1 MVGFFIE
8 RPIFASAIAV
18 ILVLAGSI
26 CYFLLPVSQ
35 FPDITPPQVVVSAVY
50 PGASAQVVA
59 DTVTTPLEQQING
72 VAGMTYMS
80 SSSSND
86 GSSTITITFDV
97 GYPLSIAAVD
107 VQNRVAQAASS
118 LPPIVNQAGVTIKK
132 QNPNFVL
139 IVNLTS
145 PDKSVDPVALSNYAY
160 LQIVDPLKRLEGVGD
175 VQIFGERRY
184 SMRIWLDPDK
194 LANLGITAV
203 DVQNAIAEQ
212 NVQVAAGKIGQSPA
226 PAGTPFE
233 MQVNATGRLSNVTE
247 FGDIVVRADANAGSV
262 VRLRDVARIELGA
275 LQYTSSAF
283 FGEDPT
289 VVLAIYQMPGSN
301 ALALQQRV
309 KDKMQELSKR
319 FPKGIDY
326 AMHYDTTRFVSASMH
341 DVVVTLIQALLLV
354 VAVVY
359 IFLQSWR
366 TTIIPTIAIPVS
378 LIATLVVMQL
388 LGFSLNMLSLL
399 GMVLAIGLVVDD
411 AIVVVENVER
421 QLEAGLKPLEAARA
435 AMKEVTGPII
445 ATTAVLMA
453 VFVPV
458 AFIPGVAGRL
468 YNQFALTVAIS
479 VGISAFNSLT
489 LSPALSAAF
498 LRHRG
503 EVRFAPFRWFN
514 SGFSWLSHA
523 YAESVRVLIRWRV
536 AMLALF
542 VLAVGAT
549 YLVSLRIPSTFLPVE
564 DQGYFFVVVQLP
576 DGASLERTDAV
587 AKQVR
592 DILKSTP
599 GVDIV
604 GSISGL
610 NFLTQA
616 AQSNSAVE
624 FAILK
629 PWDQRPPEQGASS
642 IVASVRPKLL
652 GLPGAIA
659 LSFDPPSIPGLGT
672 TGGFE
677 FQVEDLTGRGSVAL
691 NDVAQ
696 ALIAEA
702 RKQPELNP
710 QQLFTSFSTSTPQF
724 NYDLDRNKAKL
735 LGLKLPDVF
744 NTLQIYLGSLYVN
757 DFNLFGR
764 TFRVTL
770 QADKDARAAPSD
782 LSRLYVRNATGG
794 MVPLST
800 LGTLRAIAGPETV
813 PHYNNYASAL
823 INGGAAPGYS
833 SGQAVAAM
841 ERAAAA
847 VLPRDFAYEWTGIT
861 FQELKAGSIATIVF
875 ALAIVFVFLILAAQY
890 ESWSMPFMVL
900 LAVPLAL
907 FGAMLA
913 LWLRGRQ
920 IDVYSQIGF
929 VMLIGLA
936 AKNAI
941 LIVEFAKRRR
951 EDGLGIVEA
960 AMMAARLR
968 LRPILMTAFAFIL
981 GVVPLMFATGAGAAS
996 RQSIGTTVFGGMLAA
1011 TILTLAFV
1019 PVFYALIEQLRES
1032 RLGPNPQ
1039 PHESPS
1045 KATPNRRNE
1054 IGVPYHANLE
1064 NSSGYYRPGGNRHR
1078 SRCCSAR
1085 RRVVWRYRWSDSQSS
1100 SVCDAGARCQHRE
1113 KNDSDLARLF
1123 GPHGINPPCCP
1134 SGKSIRLHPAAAR
1147 RGRDRRQRRRF
1158 ALHDRSTRFS
1168 GGAGSGKGAG
1178 AEKYRGA

>member
-1 MVGFFIE
+1 MINFFIT
-8 RPIFASAIAV
+8 RPIFASTIAV
-18 ILVLAGSI
+18 IMVLAGSI

-72 VAGMTYMS
+72 VQGMTYMS

-86 GSSTITITFDV
+86 GSSTITVTFEV

-107 VQNRVAQAASS
+107 VQNRVSQAASA
-118 LPPIVNQAGVTIKK
+118 LPAIVNQGGVTIKK

-139 IVNLTS
+139 IVDLTS
-145 PDKSVDPVALSNYAY
+145 PDGSVDPVALSNYAY

-203 DVQNAIAEQ
+203 DVQHAIEEQ

-226 PAGTPFE
+226 PPGTPFE
-233 MQVNATGRLSNVTE
+233 MQVNAVGRLSDPAQ
-247 FGDIVVRADANAGSV
+247 FSDIVVRADPAAGSV

-275 LQYTSSAF
+275 LQYASSAF
-283 FGEDPT
+283 FGKDPT
-289 VVLAIYQMPGSN
+289 VVLAVFQMPGSN
-301 ALALQQRV
+301 ALQLQERV
-309 KDKMQELSKR
+309 KTKMDELSKR
-319 FPKGIDY
+319 FPKGIEY
-326 AMHYDTTRFVSASMH
+326 AMHYDTTRFVSAAMH
-341 DVVVTLIQALLLV
+341 DVVVTLGEALILV
-354 VAVVY
+354 VLVVF

-378 LIATLVVMQL
+378 LIATLAVMHIF
-388 LGFSLNMLSLL
+388 GFSLNMLSLL

-421 QLEAGLKPLEAARA
+421 QLEAGHPPRAATRI
-435 AMKEVTGPII
+435 AMKEVSGPII

-458 AFIPGVAGRL
+458 AFIPGVSGRM

-503 EVRFAPFRWFN
+503 EITFAPFRMFN
-514 SGFSWLSHA
+514 SGFVWLSHA
-523 YAESVRVLIRWRV
+523 YERSIRRLVAWRWAVLGMFV
-536 AMLALF
+536 AFL
-542 VLAVGAT
+542 GAT
-549 YLVSLRIPSTFLPVE
+549 YLISTRIPSTFLPVE
-564 DQGYFFVVVQLP
+564 DQGYFFVVIQLP

-587 AKQVR
+587 AKNVR
-592 DILKSTP
+592 DILQGTP

-610 NFLTQA
+610 NFLTNA

-629 PWDQRPPEQGASS
+629 PWDQRPPEQGASALVS
-642 IVASVRPKLL
+642 QVRMKLL
-652 GLPGAIA
+652 GIPEAFV
-659 LSFDPPSIPGLGT
+659 LSFDPPSIPGLGA

-677 FQVEDLTGRGSVAL
+677 FQLQDLAGRGSIAL
-691 NDVAQ
+691 NDAAQ

-702 RKQPELNP
+702 RKQPEINA

-735 LGLKLPDVF
+735 LGLSLPDVF
-744 NTLQIYLGSLYVN
+744 KTLQIYLGSLYVN
-757 DFNLFGR
+757 DFNLYGR
-764 TFRVTL
+764 TFRVTM
-770 QADKDARAAPSD
+770 QADEKARASATD

-800 LGTLRAIAGPETV
+800 LGSLKPIVGPETV
-813 PHYNNYASAL
+813 PHYNNYPSAL
-823 INGGAAPGYS
+823 INGGAAAGYS

-841 ERAAAA
+841 ERAAATA
-847 VLPRDFAYEWTGIT
+847 LPRDFGFEWTGIT
-861 FQELKAGSIATIVF
+861 FQELKAGSIATVVF

-907 FGAMLA
+907 FGALLA
-913 LWLRGRQ
+913 LWVRGLQ
-920 IDVYSQIGF
+920 VDVYSQIGF

-951 EDGLGIVEA
+951 QEGLDIVEA
-960 AMMAARLR
+960 ALEAARLR

-981 GVVPLMFATGAGAAS
+981 GVVPLMVATGAGAAS

-1019 PVFYALIEQLRES
+1019 PVFYVVIEGLRE
-1032 RLGPNPQ
+1032 RN
-1039 PHESPS
+1039 EA
-1045 KATPNRRNE
+1045 KNE
-1054 IGVPYHANLE
+1054 IGHKPA
-1064 NSSGYYRPGGNRHR
+1064 
-1078 SRCCSAR
+1078 
-1085 RRVVWRYRWSDSQSS
+1085 
-1100 SVCDAGARCQHRE
+1100 
-1113 KNDSDLARLF
+1113 ARLE
-1123 GPHGINPPCCP
+1123 
-1134 SGKSIRLHPAAAR
+1134 PA
-1147 RGRDRRQRRRF
+1147 
-1158 ALHDRSTRFS
+1158 
-1168 GGAGSGKGAG
+1168 
-1178 AEKYRGA
+1178 E

>member
-1 MVGFFIE
+1 MVNFFIH

-18 ILVLAGSI
+18 IMVLAGAI

-35 FPDITPPQVVVSAVY
+35 LPDVTPPQVVVSSIY

-72 VAGMTYMS
+72 VEGMTYMS
-80 SSSSND
+80 SASSND

-107 VQNRVAQAASS
+107 VQNRVSEAASS
-118 LPPIVNQAGVTIKK
+118 LPPIVNQAGITIRK

-145 PDKSVDPVALSNYAY
+145 PDHSVDPVTLSNYAY
-160 LQIVDPLKRLEGVGD
+160 LQIVDPLKRLAGVGD

-184 SMRIWLDPDK
+184 SMRLWLDPDR
-194 LANLGITAV
+194 LSQLGITAV
-203 DVQNAIAEQ
+203 DVQNAVAEQ
-212 NVQVAAGKIGQSPA
+212 NIQVAAGKIGQSPA
-226 PAGTPFE
+226 PPGTPFE
-233 MQVNATGRLSNVTE
+233 MQVNATGRLSSPEE
-247 FGDIVVRADANAGSV
+247 FGNIVLRANPSTGAI

-275 LQYTSSAF
+275 LQYSSTAF
-283 FGEDPT
+283 FGKDPS
-289 VVLAIYQMPGSN
+289 VVLAVFQMPGSN
-301 ALALQQRV
+301 ALQLQERV
-309 KDKMQELSKR
+309 LTKMQELSKR
-319 FPKGIDY
+319 FPKGIAY
-326 AMHYDTTRFVSASMH
+326 AMHYDTTRFVSAAMH
-341 DVVVTLIQALLLV
+341 DVVFTLLEALILV
-354 VAVVY
+354 VLVVY
-359 IFLQSWR
+359 VFLQSWR

-378 LIATLVVMQL
+378 LIGTLVIMEA

-421 QLEAGLKPLEAARA
+421 QLENGLKPMDAALK
-435 AMKEVTGPII
+435 AMSEVTGPII
-445 ATTAVLMA
+445 ATTGVLMA
-453 VFVPV
+453 VFIPV
-458 AFIPGVAGRL
+458 AFIPGVSGRL

-479 VGISAFNSLT
+479 VGLSAFNSLT
-489 LSPALSAAF
+489 LSPALAAAF
-498 LRHRG
+498 LRHRPPTT
-503 EVRFAPFRWFN
+503 FFFFRWFN
-514 SGFSWLSHA
+514 SGFERLSHG
-523 YAESVRVLIRWRV
+523 YSNLVHFLIRIRWVMLMLFAGILAATFFVAQRV
-536 AMLALF
+536 
-542 VLAVGAT
+542 
-549 YLVSLRIPSTFLPVE
+549 PSTFLPVE

-587 AKQVR
+587 AQQVR
-592 DILKSTP
+592 DILQGTP

-610 NFLTQA
+610 NFLTNA

-629 PWDQRPPEQGASS
+629 PWNERPPEQSASNL
-642 IVASVRPKLL
+642 VAAVRGKLL
-652 GLPGAIA
+652 MIPDAFA

-677 FQVEDLTGRGSVAL
+677 FQVEDLTGRGSQAL
-691 NDVAQ
+691 NDATQ

-702 RKQPELNP
+702 RKQPELDA

-724 NYDLDRNKAKL
+724 KYDLDRSKAKL
-735 LGLKLPDVF
+735 LGLNLPDVF

-770 QADKDARAAPSD
+770 QADKASRSNASD
-782 LSRLYVRNATGG
+782 LSKLYVRNDQGG

-800 LGTLRAIAGPETV
+800 LGTLKPIVGPETV

-823 INGGAAPGYS
+823 VNGGPAPGFS
-833 SGQAVAAM
+833 TGQAIAAM
-841 ERAAAA
+841 ERAAATA
-847 VLPRDFAYEWTGIT
+847 LPRDFTYEWTGIT
-861 FQELKAGSIATIVF
+861 FQELKAGSIAIMVF
-875 ALAIVFVFLILAAQY
+875 ALASVFVFLILAAQY

-907 FGAMLA
+907 FGALLA
-913 LWLRGRQ
+913 VWVRHMQ

-929 VMLIGLA
+929 VMLIGLS

-951 EDGLGIVEA
+951 LEGLSIVEA
-960 AMMAARLR
+960 AMEAGRLR

-981 GVVPLMFATGAGAAS
+981 GVVPLMIATGAGAAS

-1011 TILTLAFV
+1011 TLLTLLFV
-1019 PVFYALIEQLRES
+1019 PVFYATIEKWREGRDADKS
-1032 RLGPNPQ
+1032 GEV
-1039 PHESPS
+1039 HEAHGPS
-1045 KATPNRRNE
+1045 KP
-1054 IGVPYHANLE
+1054 V
-1064 NSSGYYRPGGNRHR
+1064 
-1078 SRCCSAR
+1078 
-1085 RRVVWRYRWSDSQSS
+1085 
-1100 SVCDAGARCQHRE
+1100 
-1113 KNDSDLARLF
+1113 
-1123 GPHGINPPCCP
+1123 
-1134 SGKSIRLHPAAAR
+1134 AA
-1147 RGRDRRQRRRF
+1147 
-1158 ALHDRSTRFS
+1158 
-1168 GGAGSGKGAG
+1168 
-1178 AEKYRGA
+1178 E

>member
-8 RPIFASAIAV
+8 RPIFASAIA
-18 ILVLAGSI
+18 IIMLLAGSI

-35 FPDITPPQVVVSAVY
+35 FPEITPPQVVVSAIY
-50 PGASAQVVA
+50 PGAGSQVVA

-72 VAGMTYMS
+72 VPGMIYMS
-80 SSSSND
+80 SASSND
-86 GSSTITITFDV
+86 GSSTITITFEV

-107 VQNRVAQAASS
+107 VQNRVSQAASA
-118 LPPIVNQAGVTIKK
+118 LPAIVNQAGVTIRK

-145 PDKSVDPVALSNYAY
+145 PDHSVDPVTLSNYAY
-160 LQIVDPLKRLEGVGD
+160 LQIVDPIKRLPGVGD

-194 LANLGITAV
+194 LAALGITAV

-212 NVQVAAGKIGQSPA
+212 NVQVAAGKIGQPPA
-226 PAGTPFE
+226 PPGTPFE
-233 MQVNATGRLSNVTE
+233 MQVNAVGRLSDPAQ
-247 FGDIVVRADANAGSV
+247 FGDIVVRANAAAGSV
-262 VRLRDVARIELGA
+262 VRLRDAARIELGA
-275 LQYTSSAF
+275 LQYTSSGF
-283 FGEDPT
+283 FGDDAT
-289 VVLAIYQMPGSN
+289 VVLAIFQMPGSN
-301 ALALQQRV
+301 ALDLQKRV
-309 KDKMQELSKR
+309 KNKMEELSKR
-319 FPKGIDY
+319 FPKGVEY
-326 AMHYDTTRFVSASMH
+326 AMHYDTTRFVSAAMH
-341 DVVVTLIQALLLV
+341 DVVVTLLQALGLV
-354 VAVVY
+354 VAVVFV
-359 IFLQSWR
+359 FLQSWR

-378 LIATLVVMQL
+378 LVATLVVMKMF
-388 LGFSLNMLSLL
+388 GFSLNMLSLL

-421 QLEAGLKPLEAARA
+421 QLEAGLRPLEAARV
-435 AMKEVTGPII
+435 AMREVTGPII

-479 VGISAFNSLT
+479 VGVSAFNSLT

-503 EVRFAPFRWFN
+503 EVTFPPFRWFN
-514 SGFSWLSHA
+514 LGFGWLANA
-523 YAESVRVLIRWRV
+523 YAGSVRVMVRLRWTI
-536 AMLALF
+536 MGLF
-542 VLAVGAT
+542 VAALAAT
-549 YLVSLRIPSTFLPVE
+549 YLLSQRIPSTFLPVE
-564 DQGYFFVVVQLP
+564 DQGYFFVVIQLP

-592 DILKSTP
+592 EILQRTP

-610 NFLTQA
+610 NFLTSA

-629 PWDQRPPEQGASS
+629 PWDERPAEQSASR
-642 IVASVRPKLL
+642 IVASVRPQLF
-652 GLPGAIA
+652 GLPGAFV
-659 LSFDPPSIPGLGT
+659 LSFDPPSIPGLGA

-677 FQVEDLTGRGSVAL
+677 FQVEDLTGRGSAAL
-691 NDVAQ
+691 NEATQ
-696 ALIAEA
+696 ELIAEA
-702 RKQPELNP
+702 RKQPEIDAH
-710 QQLFTSFSTSTPQF
+710 QLFTSFSTSTPQF

-735 LGLKLPDVF
+735 LGLNLPDVF

-770 QADKDARAAPSD
+770 QADANGRGSASA
-782 LSRLYVRNATGG
+782 LSRLYVRNAAGG

-800 LGTLRAIAGPETV
+800 LGSLTPIVGPETV

-823 INGGAAPGYS
+823 INGAAAPGFS

-847 VLPRDFAYEWTGIT
+847 VLSRDFTYEWTGIT
-861 FQELKAGSIATIVF
+861 LQEINAGSIASIVF
-875 ALAIVFVFLILAAQY
+875 GLAIVFVFLILAAQY

-907 FGAMLA
+907 FGALLA
-913 LWLRGRQ
+913 LWLRNRQ

-951 EDGLGIVEA
+951 EEGLGIVEA
-960 AMMAARLR
+960 ATEAARLR

-981 GVVPLMFATGAGAAS
+981 GVVPLMMATGAGAAS

-1011 TILTLAFV
+1011 TLLTLLFV
-1019 PVFYALIEQLRES
+1019 PVFYAVIEQLRE
-1032 RLGPNPQ
+1032 G
-1039 PHESPS
+1039 
-1045 KATPNRRNE
+1045 RRD
-1054 IGVPYHANLE
+1054 
-1064 NSSGYYRPGGNRHR
+1064 R
-1078 SRCCSAR
+1078 
-1085 RRVVWRYRWSDSQSS
+1085 Q
-1100 SVCDAGARCQHRE
+1100 
-1113 KNDSDLARLF
+1113 
-1123 GPHGINPPCCP
+1123 
-1134 SGKSIRLHPAAAR
+1134 AAA
-1147 RGRDRRQRRRF
+1147 
-1158 ALHDRSTRFS
+1158 AAHLKPT
-1168 GGAGSGKGAG
+1168 AP
-1178 AEKYRGA
+1178 AE

>member
-1 MVGFFIE
+1 MISFFIQ
-8 RPIFASAIAV
+8 RPIFASAIA
-18 ILVLAGSI
+18 IIMLLAGGV

-35 FPDITPPQVVVSAVY
+35 FPDITPPQVVVSAMY

-72 VAGMTYMS
+72 VPGMTYMS
-80 SSSSND
+80 STSSND

-107 VQNRVAQAASS
+107 VQNRVSQAASS
-118 LPPIVNQAGVTIKK
+118 LPPIVNQGGVTIKK

-145 PDKSVDPVALSNYAY
+145 PDHSLDPVALSNYAY
-160 LQIVDPLKRLEGVGD
+160 LQIVDPLKRLQGVGD
-175 VQIFGERRY
+175 AQIFGERRY
-184 SMRIWLDPDK
+184 SMRVWLDPDK

-203 DVQNAIAEQ
+203 DVQNAVAEQ
-212 NVQVAAGKIGQSPA
+212 NIQVAAGKIGESPA
-226 PAGTPFE
+226 PPGTAFE
-233 MQVNATGRLSNVTE
+233 MQVNALGRLSSPE
-247 FGDIVVRADANAGSV
+247 QFGDIVIRANPSDGSV

-275 LQYTSSAF
+275 LQYSSTAF

-301 ALALQQRV
+301 ALDLQQRV
-309 KDKMQELSKR
+309 KDKMEELSKR
-319 FPKGIDY
+319 FPKGMSY
-326 AMHYDTTRFVSASMH
+326 AMHYDTTRFVSAAMH
-341 DVVVTLIQALLLV
+341 DVVITLVEALVLV
-354 VAVVY
+354 IAVVFV
-359 IFLQSWR
+359 FLQSWR

-378 LIATLVVMQL
+378 LVATLAIMQV

-421 QLEAGLKPLEAARA
+421 QLEAGLPPLQATRK
-435 AMKEVTGPII
+435 AMSEVTGPII

-498 LRHRG
+498 LKHRPASDF
-503 EVRFAPFRWFN
+503 FAFRWFN
-514 SGFSWLSHA
+514 SGFDWLSHA
-523 YAESVRVLIRWRV
+523 YARSVRTFIRLRWGMAGLFAV
-536 AMLALF
+536 GIAALF
-542 VLAVGAT
+542 V
-549 YLVSLRIPSTFLPVE
+549 VSQRIPSTFLPVE
-564 DQGYFFVVVQLP
+564 DQGYFFVVIQLP
-576 DGASLERTDAV
+576 DGASLERTDVV
-587 AKQVR
+587 AKKVR
-592 DILKSTP
+592 DVLQATP

-610 NFLTQA
+610 NFLTNA

-629 PWDQRPPEQGASS
+629 PWDERTPEQNASR
-642 IVASVRPKLL
+642 IVSEVRPKLL
-652 GLPGAIA
+652 AIPDAIA

-677 FQVEDLTGRGSVAL
+677 FQVEDLTGRGAVAL
-691 NDVAQ
+691 NDVTQ

-710 QQLFTSFSTSTPQF
+710 HQLFSAFSTSTPQF
-724 NYDLDRNKAKL
+724 NYDLDRTKAKL
-735 LGLKLPDVF
+735 LGLNLPDVF

-770 QADKDARAAPSD
+770 QADKGARATATD
-782 LSRLYVRNATGG
+782 ISRLYVRNSAGG

-800 LGTLRAIAGPETV
+800 LGHLQSIVGPETV
-813 PHYNNYASAL
+813 THYNNYGSAL

-841 ERAAAA
+841 ERVAAT
-847 VLPRDFAYEWTGIT
+847 LPRDFGFEWTGIT
-861 FQELKAGSIATIVF
+861 FQELKAGSVATIVF

-890 ESWSMPFMVL
+890 ESWAMPFMVL

-907 FGAMLA
+907 FGALLA
-913 LWLRGRQ
+913 LWVRQMQ

-951 EDGLGIVEA
+951 EEGLGIVEA
-960 AMMAARLR
+960 AMEAGRLR

-981 GVVPLMFATGAGAAS
+981 GVVPLMLAAGAGAAS

-1011 TILTLAFV
+1011 TVLTLVFV
-1019 PVFYALIEQLRES
+1019 PVFYAVIERLRE
-1032 RLGPNPQ
+1032 RGGHK
-1039 PHESPS
+1039 HE
-1045 KATPNRRNE
+1045 AAMAMDE
-1054 IGVPYHANLE
+1054 YAA
-1064 NSSGYYRPGGNRHR
+1064 SS
-1078 SRCCSAR
+1078 A
-1085 RRVVWRYRWSDSQSS
+1085 
-1100 SVCDAGARCQHRE
+1100 
-1113 KNDSDLARLF
+1113 K
-1123 GPHGINPPCCP
+1123 
-1134 SGKSIRLHPAAAR
+1134 PA
-1147 RGRDRRQRRRF
+1147 
-1158 ALHDRSTRFS
+1158 
-1168 GGAGSGKGAG
+1168 
-1178 AEKYRGA
+1178 E